1 MRMYAGGVST
11 RKVAKAAE
19 ELCGHGL
26 SAPTVSR
33 INAKLD
39 AELAKFAERRLEDAF
54 PHVFVDARYGKV
66 RDDGVVRDRAVPV
79 AIGVDAGGR
88 RQVPGVELAE
98 GESHAS
104 WRRFLE
110 SLRDRGLH
118 GVVQV
123 VADDHS
129 GLKKAVR
136 EVLPEAFRQR
146 CYVHCLRN
154 ARTRLKA
161 RSGGGC
167 IQELR
172 WIFDRPSVGEA
183 RADLAA
189 WLAKW
194 QASQPKLCEWVEETI
209 GEALSFLR
217 LPRRHHQQM
226 RSTNVLERLNQEIK
240 RRTAVVRIFPDAAS
254 CPGLVR
260 ALSAEIHETWMEGG
274 RYLDMELL
282 RESSRAELRKLA
294 A

>member
-1 MRMYAGGVST
+1 MQMYAGGVST

-254 CPGLVR
+254 CLRLVR

>member
-1 MRMYAGGVST
+1 MALSATARFWWRSGST
-11 RKVAKAAE
+11 RAA
-19 ELCGHGL
+19 
-26 SAPTVSR
+26 A
-33 INAKLD
+33 
-39 AELAKFAERRLEDAF
+39 
-54 PHVFVDARYGKV
+54 
-66 RDDGVVRDRAVPV
+66 
-79 AIGVDAGGR
+79 

-254 CPGLVR
+254 CLRLVR